1 MKIAAI
7 ALRGMTI
14 LPGMV
19 AHFDISRDKSIKAV
33 EAAMNNNQRIF
44 LVTQRDAEVDTP
56 KMADLFEIG
65 LVAEI
70 KQVIKLQNNI
80 VRVLAQGESR
90 GKLMDFGECD
100 EFLLAEIEELE
111 EVQEQLPPTALAA
124 MKKSICDNFSRYAK
138 LHGKLP
144 PDAIK
149 HAQSFQNL
157 NQLINFVHF

>member
-1 MKIAAI
+1 MIKIAAI

-44 LVTQRDAEVDTP
+44 LVTQRDAEVDNP

-65 LVAEI
+65 IVAHI

-80 VRVLAQGESR
+80 VRCI
-90 GKLMDFGECD
+90 KD
-100 EFLLAEIEELE
+100 
-111 EVQEQLPPTALAA
+111 
-124 MKKSICDNFSRYAK
+124 KKCQMHYLVF
-138 LHGKLP
+138 
-144 PDAIK
+144 
-149 HAQSFQNL
+149 
-157 NQLINFVHF
+157 

>member
-1 MKIAAI
+1 MIKIAAI

-56 KMADLFEIG
+56 KMADLFEVG

-80 VRVLAQGESR
+80 VRVLAEGESR
-90 GKLMDFGECD
+90 AKLTGFGECED
-100 EFLLAEIEELE
+100 FLLAEIEELW
-111 EVQEQLPPTALAA
+111 P
-124 MKKSICDNFSRYAK
+124 
-138 LHGKLP
+138 
-144 PDAIK
+144 
-149 HAQSFQNL
+149 
-157 NQLINFVHF
+157 

>member
-56 KMADLFEIG
+56 KMADLFEVGI
-65 LVAEI
+65 VAEI

-80 VRVLAQGESR
+80 VRVLAEGESR
-90 GKLMDFGECD
+90 ARLTGFGECD
-100 EFLLAEIEELE
+100 EFLLADVEEIEDIQENTCNILMRNTFTFLYIAIFIIMFHTQISQILTRCSTILLE
-111 EVQEQLPPTALAA
+111 RLAFNTS
-124 MKKSICDNFSRYAK
+124 KYSI
-138 LHGKLP
+138 
-144 PDAIK
+144 
-149 HAQSFQNL
+149 
-157 NQLINFVHF
+157 